1 MCIKHRNDWYL
12 HQKEHDYWLWTLNTG
27 SIFILNLLFWNKMIF
42 KTWSCVPSV
51 YPSLWQNVSG
61 MKDANLVCSRV
72 VRASSQP
79 LSRSPPPS
87 TRALTSSRRIWTR
100 SRLRSC
106 SSSLKWSAPRRRSAR
121 WKTQRTNREKKTIF
135 CLNFV
140 IYNAEKAG
148 IQIGRGEV
156 WDLWK

>member
-27 SIFILNLLFWNKMIF
+27 SIFILNLLFWNKMMF
-42 KTWSCVPSV
+42 KTWSVCPQFTHHCGKMWVVWKMQIWFVQGSFG
-51 YPSLWQNVSG
+51 QVS
-61 MKDANLVCSRV
+61 NHSRV
-72 VRASSQP
+72 PRLLLQGSWRVRGGSGPEADWK
-79 LSRSPPPS
+79 
-87 TRALTSSRRIWTR
+87 AA
-100 SRLRSC
+100 RL
-106 SSSLKWSAPRRRSAR
+106 LWSDQHPGEDQQGEGHNS
-121 WKTQRTNREKKTIF
+121 KTGRKKTLF